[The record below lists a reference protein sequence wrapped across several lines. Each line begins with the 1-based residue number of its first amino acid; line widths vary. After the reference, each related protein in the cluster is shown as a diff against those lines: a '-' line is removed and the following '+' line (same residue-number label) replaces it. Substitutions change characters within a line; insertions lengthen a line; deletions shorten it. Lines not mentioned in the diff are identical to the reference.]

1 MREWLIVIISILI
14 LGVLIDGIRR
24 MLKNRRNSL
33 RMRRLKDDENYTD
46 LDELTSSEF
55 PSGGARVAVVRDE
68 DSSIDLNQNVR
79 ESYTASRQTRGA
91 PVYRSDVDE
100 GFDEAFEDDIAS
112 EPVDVLNEPE
122 TFEPETSTKNEPE
135 QSSLDL
141 GITAEED
148 EQQAPMDLQTT
159 VPMLM
164 ESVIDRH
171 GDSEPTLGDFNALE
185 DTMDDVAV
193 DELVNE
199 KTKLKAE
206 VKRKK
211 PAPVKPKPKPEQ
223 KNKPTE
229 SKTVV
234 APDKVLV
241 IHMMARQGEH
251 FSGGDLLEALL
262 AEGLRFGDMD
272 IFHRHET
279 DDGDGP
285 ILFSLANGIM
295 PGTFDLQNMDD
306 FSTPGVS
313 LFLSLP
319 IEGDCIAA
327 YDLMALTAHNL
338 TQALGGELKDENRSV
353 MTRQTVEHGRQS
365 VIEYE
370 RKRRLSKGQRG

>member
-1 MREWLIVIISILI
+1 MREWLIVIISMLI

-33 RMRRLKDDENYTD
+33 RMRKLKDDENYTD
-46 LDELTSSEF
+46 IDELTSSEF

-79 ESYTASRQTRGA
+79 ENYTASRQTRGA
-91 PVYRSDVDE
+91 PVYRSDEDE
-100 GFDEAFEDDIAS
+100 DFDEAFENDITS
-112 EPVDVLNEPE
+112 ESVDVLNELE
-122 TFEPETSTKNEPE
+122 TIEPETSTEKEPE

-141 GITAEED
+141 GITSQED
-148 EQQAPMDLQTT
+148 EQQAPVDLQTT

-185 DTMDDVAV
+185 DTIDDV
-193 DELVNE
+193 VN
-199 KTKLKAE
+199 KKNKSKAD
-206 VKRKK
+206 VKRK
-211 PAPVKPKPKPEQ
+211 APVKAKPNAKQ
-223 KNKPTE
+223 KSKPTE
-229 SKTVV
+229 SKSIV

-251 FSGGDLLEALL
+251 FSGGDLLKALL